1 MDINNITV
9 LIPSWNEERNI
20 NKCLRLLKNFKK
32 IIILD
37 SNSNDK
43 TRYIVSKY
51 KNTKFIRTSLKNYVT
66 KLNFLL
72 SISKTKWVLLLDADY
87 EIDKNLI
94 FFLINKK
101 LQNFISGYS
110 FPIYNVINNKI
121 IRENIYPSKPLLVNK
136 TRIFFKRDGHK
147 EKPII
152 KGKIFK
158 LNFPILHN
166 DKKDNKRWMDT
177 QIKWATYDA
186 KKIFKTKFFKLK
198 LIDQLRLIPFI
209 SIFISLIYF
218 YFYKKIFKYGKE
230 GFIYLLQRLI
240 YEITINFIVI
250 KLIFYKISNNKN
262 KFKN

>member
-1 MDINNITV
+1 MNINNITV

-20 NKCLRLLKNFKK
+20 NKCLGLLKNFKK

-37 SNSNDK
+37 SNSSDRTK
-43 TRYIVSKY
+43 YIVSKY
-51 KNTKFIRTSLKNYVT
+51 KNTEFIKTSIKNYVT

-72 SISKTKWVLLLDADY
+72 SLSKTKWVLILDADY
-87 EIDKNLI
+87 EISKNLI
-94 FFLINKK
+94 FFLRNKK
-101 LQNFISGYS
+101 LRNFISGYT

-158 LNFPILHN
+158 LHFPILHN
-166 DKKDNKRWMDT
+166 DKKSQKRWMDT
-177 QIKWATYDA
+177 QIKWARYDA
-186 KKIFKTKFFKLK
+186 ENILKTNFFELK
-198 LIDQLRLIPFI
+198 LINQLRLIPFL

-230 GFIYLLQRLI
+230 GFVYLLQRLI
-240 YEITINFIVI
+240 YEITVNLMVI